1 MSNQSEHRPFV
12 LHTRVVTG
20 VGGGPEKTILNSPRF
35 LRDAGYDSVCAFMH
49 PPNDPGW
56 ETLVSRAEQAD
67 AEVISVRDG
76 GPIDPRVLYRLVRI
90 CRQRG
95 VTIWHGHDYKSNA
108 LGLAVAKLHPMKL
121 VTTVHGWVTNTRRSK
136 LYYHIDRWSMRWY
149 DRVLCV
155 SPDLVQQCLNAGLSE
170 ERVQLVE
177 NGILADDYQ
186 RTQSR
191 EDAKAEFGV
200 PQNRILIGAL
210 GRLSPEKGFDLLIK
224 AVSELIREGR
234 DVGLL
239 IGGEGGEHE
248 TLTKQIQA
256 SGMADRIQ
264 LVGHLVDPRQFY
276 QALDVFALSSHRE
289 GLPNVVLEAM
299 ANELPI
305 VATRIAGVPRAIDD
319 NQTGLLIEPGRW
331 DALRD
336 RLREMLVFPDRRT
349 EFGIAARKTV
359 IERFGFARR
368 METIVDVYRD
378 VLSVP
383 EVQSTPEPTPEP
395 LVAGPAR

>member
-1 MSNQSEHRPFV
+1 MSNESERRPFV

-35 LRDAGYDSVCAFMH
+35 LREAGYDSACAFMH
-49 PPNDPGW
+49 PPKDPGW
-56 ETLVSRAEQAD
+56 ETLVQRAELAD
-67 AEVISVRDG
+67 AEMISVLDG

-121 VTTVHGWVTNTRRSK
+121 VTTVHGWVTNTRRSRM
-136 LYYHIDRWSMRWY
+136 YYHIDRWSMRWY

-155 SPDLVQQCLNAGLSE
+155 SPDLVEQCLNAGLAAD
-170 ERVQLVE
+170 RVQLVE

-200 PQNRILIGAL
+200 PRDRILIGAL
-210 GRLSPEKGFDLLIK
+210 GRLSPEKGFDVLIR
-224 AVSELIREGR
+224 AVSELIRER
-234 DVGLL
+234 HDVGLL
-239 IGGEGGEHE
+239 IGGEGVEHQN
-248 TLTKQIQA
+248 LTKQIQS
-256 SGMADRIQ
+256 SGMADRIH
-264 LVGHLVDPRQFY
+264 LVGHLVDPRQFF
-276 QALDVFALSSHRE
+276 QALDVFALSSLRE

-299 ANELPI
+299 ASELPI

-319 NQTGLLIEPGRW
+319 NQNGLLIEPGRW
-331 DALRD
+331 DVLRD
-336 RLREMLVFPDRRT
+336 GLREMLVFPDRRAK
-349 EFGIAARKTV
+349 FGNAARETV

-378 VLSVP
+378 VLSAP
-383 EVQSTPEPTPEP
+383 EAKLAHEPAAIGEI
-395 LVAGPAR
+395 R